1 MYIKFLKHGKGDP
14 TKAASYLIAE
24 LDHLNRPRPAVQILR
39 GDPHT
44 FTAIAES
51 IENEWKYTSG
61 VIAWSKDDAPTNEE
75 ISEVLD
81 GFEKHAFAGLQPHQY
96 HFTAVLH
103 EEDDGSKHVHF
114 LVPRIELETGKAL
127 NIAPPGHDKYFD
139 PLRDYFNY
147 SKGWSRPDDPTLQ
160 HDTQTPDHA
169 HFQDAAA
176 IRAGLKG
183 QAVNDIRE
191 VVGSLI
197 EQRIYFDF
205 IKDRKDVL
213 DAVSELGEVTRI
225 SDKFISLKL
234 DGADKAIRLKGA
246 FYESEFSVESYFE
259 NRTRETIDAR
269 ASRENRFIPEEHK
282 KLAEQLEKR
291 FTELAG
297 GRSKYNSER
306 YQSLERSKA
315 EPNLS
320 PSRESKF
327 SQIFTAA
334 NERNGQS
341 FEPTGTAAQ
350 AVKSPIRSIEPHEP
364 RDSRNSQDQENS
376 FYIKYRFSFD
386 SSYFSYIEH
395 LSSLRQQEQIQRH
408 KRDAEQSRLSEI
420 TRRKHVH
427 NGMWGETVRRVRP
440 ERKRELRTGQWDETA
455 WNSKGGALNESRSA
469 VIENYRRTAESI
481 EATTARARESTTTHS
496 AAIIDHRAAQE
507 LRQRVSAALELGSER
522 KRESSQINQGFTETT
537 AFAVSIY
544 KLGEELKS
552 IFADTFRETGGR
564 IRDRDQYQTVVSGNS
579 IESCADRDREADC
592 TISNADHR
600 ENALSRAVS
609 TKISGI
615 DPSLIRQA
623 LDTLEKRREQRFQQ
637 ENVHKNDR
645 GYDSPSPF

>member
-14 TKAASYLIAE
+14 AKAASYLIAE
-24 LDHLNRPRPAVQILR
+24 LDHLNRPRPDVQILR

-114 LVPRIELETGKAL
+114 LVPRIELDTGKAL
-127 NIAPPGHDKYFD
+127 NIAPPGHEKYFD

-147 SKGWSRPDDPTLQ
+147 SKGWSRPDNPILQ
-160 HDTQTPDHA
+160 HDTQTPDHV

-183 QAVNDIRE
+183 KAVNDIRE
-191 VVGSLI
+191 VIGSLI

-205 IKDRKDVL
+205 IKDRTDVL

-259 NRTRETIDAR
+259 NRTRETSDAR
-269 ASRENRFIPEEHK
+269 ASRENRFISEEHK

-297 GRSKYNSER
+297 GRSKYNEGR
-306 YQSLERSKA
+306 YQSLERSQT
-315 EPNLS
+315 EPKFS
-320 PSRESKF
+320 PNRESEF
-327 SQIFTAA
+327 SRTFTAA
-334 NERNGQS
+334 NGRNSQP
-341 FEPTGTAAQ
+341 FEPTGRAAR
-350 AVKSPIRSIEPHEP
+350 AVKSPISSIEQHEP
-364 RDSRNSQDQENS
+364 RNSRNSQDQENP
-376 FYIKYRFSFD
+376 FYIKYSFSFD
-386 SSYFSYIEH
+386 SSYFAYIEYC
-395 LSSLRQQEQIQRH
+395 SRLRKQEQIQRH

-420 TRRKHVH
+420 TRRKHDH

-440 ERKRELRTGQWDETA
+440 ERERELRTGQWDETA
-455 WNSKGGALNESRSA
+455 WDSKGGALSESRIA
-469 VIENYRRTAESI
+469 VIEDYRRTAESI
-481 EATTARARESTTTHS
+481 EATTARARESTATHS
-496 AAIIDHRAAQE
+496 TAIRDYRAVKE
-507 LRQRVSAALELGSER
+507 LHEHFKQQASGSSEDSAEISAVRARTVRANYLSNFFTRCTTELES
-522 KRESSQINQGFTETT
+522 T
-537 AFAVSIY
+537 V
-544 KLGEELKS
+544 
-552 IFADTFRETGGR
+552 ADTFKRFSAELADRQSSQKSGIEDYSASSR
-564 IRDRDQYQTVVSGNS
+564 IGDQQS
-579 IESCADRDREADC
+579 IETTSR
-592 TISNADHR
+592 TNHR
-600 ENALSRAVS
+600 ENEFSRAVS
-609 TKISGI
+609 AEISSI
-615 DPSLIRQA
+615 NPTSVIKA
-623 LDTLEKRREQRFQQ
+623 LDVLDQRKELQREQERQRSR
-637 ENVHKNDR
+637 D
-645 GYDSPSPF
+645 YDSPSPF